1 MKFTN
6 ELRGVKSRLLLFSV
20 LLLIPVMMFAQSIT
34 VKGTVLDSAGEAVIG
49 ASVVEKGNPSNGTIT
64 DFDGKFTLAVSKGK
78 RIVISFVGY
87 ETQEVDAVTGKELT
101 ITLQD
106 DSQALEEVVVLG
118 YSSRARKDLTGSVG
132 SVSGVKIAA
141 VPVTSAAVALQGK
154 IAGVQVTTVDG
165 APGAD
170 INIRVRGGT
179 SVTQSNDPLYIV
191 DGFQVDNIND
201 IPPTDIASIDV
212 LKDASITAIYG
223 AKGGNGVV
231 VVTTKSAKAGKI
243 QVSFNAHLSTSHL
256 SKKLDLMNSAEF
268 ARYQYEWSACNG
280 SRSSNAKFFLSN
292 FGNPQDLDMY
302 YSLPTHDWQDEVMGE
317 NPINYSTNVT
327 IGGGTDKMRFT
338 ASLTQSEDKGII
350 MGSGVRRTNLN
361 IKTAIDITK
370 NLTLHINPKFTFRRD
385 QGAGGDNIGTGGIID
400 VLRYRPTN
408 GLREFGYIDPSYAD
422 PDEEAL
428 FTYTNPK
435 SDIAINQQNKYAY
448 NYTNAIS
455 LEWKP
460 VKGLVLRTEATLSLN
475 WKDQYRFW
483 GALTGEGTKNNSLP
497 VASIQKDQS
506 FKYIWTNTASYGFSI
521 KDKHNFSML
530 LGQEIYHSQNKK
542 NFQKNRYFP
551 RAFEAGQAWDNMGF
565 GTPQESTS
573 SLSTPDRTA
582 SFFGQASYN
591 YNHKYLL
598 SVTMR
603 ADGSTKFAPGNQW
616 GYFPSVSGAWVL
628 SEEKFMEDI
637 KWIDQLKLRAAIGLA
652 GNNRISDDMWRYLYT
667 VNSTG
672 GPGFGEATQ
681 FGEQW
686 YGNQGGTTF
695 ANKNIKWE
703 TTLTRNL
710 AADIT
715 LFNGRLTVTPE
726 IYWNTTKDLLYKS
739 DIPSA
744 TGYVSQMQNIGQVT
758 NKGVELTI
766 SGDILS
772 GRDYVLSANLSL
784 GMNKMKVDKLNGTD
798 NVIWDQNNRWK
809 SSYNDY
815 CLKVGDQV
823 GLIYGFVYDGLYSMD
838 EFYFDP
844 TNNLQAVPWGST
856 AAENGTSKDAPIMDA
871 DGVEHPKTII
881 NQISGDSNSGIAT
894 LPGKVKFKDL
904 NGDGYI
910 TEDDRTVIGNT
921 NPKVQGGFGLSGQ
934 WKGFDF
940 AMNFNFM
947 LDFDVNNATAYQ
959 LSSSESNKNKFYNVL
974 STFADKGWRYTRDGD
989 GECLYKCY
997 YIDGSLDMYRELN
1010 EGRTLWNPTDVTKK
1024 ITHSYFIEDGS
1035 FLRCQ
1040 DLTVGY
1046 TLPGNL
1052 TSKWGISKARF
1063 YVSAS
1068 NLFIITGYS
1077 GYDPEVDIQTGLT
1090 CGMDYNRYPRS
1101 RSFVLGTNITF

>member
-1 MKFTN
+1 MKDKLSIWWKFCLLT
-6 ELRGVKSRLLLFSV
+6 LLLV
-20 LLLIPVMMFAQSIT
+20 LAPPEIMAQGLTI
-34 VKGTVLDSAGEAVIG
+34 KGQVLDSNNEPIIG
-49 ASVVEKGNPSNGTIT
+49 ASIVEKGNTSNGTIT
-64 DFDGKFTLAVSKGK
+64 DFDGNFSFKISGKGK
-78 RIVISFVGY
+78 TIVITYIGY
-87 ETQEVDAVTGKELT
+87 QTQELTVTSGKALKVIMKEDA
-101 ITLQD
+101 
-106 DSQALEEVVVLG
+106 QAMDEVVVIG
-118 YSSRARKDLTGSVG
+118 YTSKARKDLTGSVG

-141 VPVTSAAVALQGK
+141 IPVSSAAVALQGK

-179 SVTQSNDPLYIV
+179 SVTQSNEPLYIV

-243 QVSFNAHLSTSHL
+243 QVSLNAHLSTSQL
-256 SKKLDLMNSAEF
+256 AKKLDLMNAAEF

-280 SRSSNAKFFLSN
+280 SRSSNAKFFRAN

-302 YSLPTHDWQDEVMGE
+302 NTLPTHDWQDEVMGE
-317 NPINYSTNVT
+317 NPINYSTNVS
-327 IGGGTDKMRFT
+327 IGGGTEKMRFN

-361 IKTAIDITK
+361 LKTAIDITK
-370 NLTLHINPKFTFRRD
+370 NLTLQINPKLSFRD
-385 QGAGGDNIGTGGIID
+385 EGAGGDNIGTGGIID

-435 SDIAINQQNKYAY
+435 SDISINQQKKYSY
-448 NYTNAIS
+448 NYTNAFS

-460 VKGLVLRTEATLSLN
+460 IKGLVLRSEATIGLT
-475 WKDQYRFW
+475 WKDQYRFY
-483 GALTGEGTKNNSLP
+483 GALTSEGQKNNSQP
-497 VASIQKDQS
+497 VANIQKDYT
-506 FKYIWTNTASYGFSI
+506 FKYIWTNTASYGFTL
-521 KDKHNFSML
+521 KNVHNISLL
-530 LGQEIYHSQNKK
+530 LGQEIYHSQNTK
-542 NFQKNRYFP
+542 NVQKNRYFP
-551 RAFEAGQAWDNMGF
+551 RAFEADQAWANMGF
-565 GTPQESTS
+565 GTPQESYTQ
-573 SLSTPDRTA
+573 LSTPDRTA

-598 SVTMR
+598 SLTMR

-616 GYFPSVSGAWVL
+616 GYFPSISGAWVL
-628 SEEKFMEDI
+628 SEENFLNDVE
-637 KWIDQLKLRAAIGLA
+637 WIDQLKLRAAVGLA
-652 GNNRISDDMWRYLYT
+652 GNNRIDNDMWRYLYS

-672 GPGFGEATQ
+672 GPGFGESTQ

-686 YGNQGGTTF
+686 YGNQGSTTF
-695 ANKNIKWE
+695 ANKDIKWE

-715 LFNGRLTVTPE
+715 LFGGRLTVTPE
-726 IYWNTTKDLLYKS
+726 VYWNTTKDLLYKS
-739 DIPSA
+739 DIPSSV
-744 TGYVSQMQNIGQVT
+744 GYISQMQNIGQVT
-758 NKGVELTI
+758 NKGIELSI
-766 SGDILS
+766 SGDILR

-844 TNNLQAVPWGST
+844 TNNLQALPWGST
-856 AAENGTSKDAPIMDA
+856 AAENGTSKDAPLVDEN
-871 DGVEHPKTII
+871 GVEHPKTVI
-881 NQISGDSNSGIAT
+881 NEVSGNSNSGIAT
-894 LPGKVKFKDL
+894 LPGKIKFKDL
-904 NGDGYI
+904 NGDGKI

-921 NPKVQGGFGLSGQ
+921 NPKVQGGFGVSGQ
-934 WKGFDF
+934 WKNFDF

-959 LSSSESNKNKFYNVL
+959 LSSSEGNDKKFYNVL
-974 STFADKGWRYTRDGD
+974 GTFADNGWRYTRDGD
-989 GECLYKCY
+989 GECMYKCY
-997 YIDGSLDMYRELN
+997 FIDGSIDMYRQLN
-1010 EGRTLWNPTDVTKK
+1010 EGRTLWNPTDVTQK

-1035 FLRCQ
+1035 FVRCQ
-1040 DLTVGY
+1040 DLTIGY
-1046 TLPGNL
+1046 TLPEKL
-1052 TSKWGISKARF
+1052 TSKMGISKARF

-1101 RSFVLGTNITF
+1101 RSFVFGTNITF

>member
-1 MKFTN
+1 MRNTEKA
-6 ELRGVKSRLLLFSV
+6 VWV
-20 LLLIPVMMFAQSIT
+20 LCLMAILLILPPPKLFAQNLT
-34 VKGTVLDSAGEAVIG
+34 VKGTVLDSGGEPIIG
-49 ASVVEKGNPSNGTIT
+49 ASVVEKGKTTNGVIT
-64 DFDGKFTLAVSKGK
+64 DLDGNFSIKVATGK
-78 RIVISFVGY
+78 KLVISYIGMV
-87 ETQEVDAVTGKELT
+87 TQEVSAVAGKQMKIVLN
-101 ITLQD
+101 D
-106 DSQALEEVVVLG
+106 DSKALDEVVVIG
-118 YSSRARKDLTGSVG
+118 YGSKARRDLTGSVG
-132 SVSGVKIAA
+132 SISGAKIAS

-179 SVTQSNDPLYIV
+179 SVTQSNEPLYIV
-191 DGFQVDNIND
+191 DGFQVSNIND

-243 QVSFNAHLSTSHL
+243 QVSFNAHLSTSQL
-256 SKKLDLMNSAEF
+256 SNKIELMNSAEF

-280 SRSSNAKFFLSN
+280 SRSSNAKFFRAN
-292 FGNPQDLDMY
+292 FGNPQDLDL
-302 YSLPTHDWQDEVMGE
+302 YSTLPTHDWQDEVMGE
-317 NPINYSTNVT
+317 NPINYSTNIT
-327 IGGGTDKMRFT
+327 IGGGTDRMRFN

-350 MGSGVRRTNLN
+350 MASGVRRTNLN
-361 IKTAIDITK
+361 IKTSIDITK
-370 NLTLHINPKFTFRRD
+370 NLTLQVNPKFTFRRD
-385 QGAGGDNIGTGGIID
+385 EGAGGDNIGTGGIID

-408 GLREFGYIDPSYAD
+408 GLREYGYVDPSYAD
-422 PDEEAL
+422 PDEEQL

-435 SDIAINQQNKYAY
+435 SDIDINQQKKYSY
-448 NYTNAIS
+448 NYTNALS
-455 LEWKP
+455 LEWRP
-460 VKGLVLRTEATLSLN
+460 IKGLSLRSEATIGLS
-475 WKDQYRFW
+475 WRDQYRFF
-483 GALTGEGTKNNSLP
+483 GALTPDGQRNNNQPLAI
-497 VASIQKDQS
+497 VQKDNS
-506 FKYIWTNTASYGFSI
+506 FTYIWTNTATYAFSL
-521 KDKHNFSML
+521 KDTHNFSFL
-530 LGQEIYHSQNKK
+530 LGEEVYHTQSK
-542 NFQKNRYFP
+542 NNYQKNRYFP
-551 RAFEAGQAWDNMGF
+551 RAFEAEQAWANMGF
-565 GTPQESTS
+565 GTPQESTT

-582 SFFGQASYN
+582 SFFGQTSYN
-591 YNHKYLL
+591 YKHKYLL
-598 SVTMR
+598 SLTMR

-628 SEEKFMEDI
+628 SEENFMKDI
-637 KWIDQLKLRAAIGLA
+637 EWIDQLKLRMAVGLA
-652 GNNRISDDMWRYLYT
+652 GNNRIDNDMWRYLYS

-672 GPGFGEATQ
+672 GPGFGEATL
-681 FGEQW
+681 FGAQW
-686 YGNQGGTTF
+686 YGNQGNDKF

-710 AADIT
+710 AADIS
-715 LFNGRLTVTPE
+715 LFDGRLSVTPE

-744 TGYVSQMQNIGQVT
+744 TGYVSQMQNIGRVS
-758 NKGVELTI
+758 NRGFELTV
-766 SGDILS
+766 SGDILR
-772 GRDYVLSANLSL
+772 GKDYVLSANLSL
-784 GMNKMKVDKLNGTD
+784 GSNRMKVDKLNGTD

-844 TNNLQAVPWGST
+844 TNSLQALPWGSK
-856 AAENGTSKDAPIMDA
+856 AAENGTSKDAPTVDEN
-871 DGVEHPKTII
+871 GVEHSKTVI
-881 NQISGDSNSGIAT
+881 NTISGDSNSGIAT
-894 LPGKVKFKDL
+894 LPGKIKFKDL
-904 NGDGYI
+904 DGDGYI
-910 TEDDRTVIGNT
+910 TENDRTVIGNT

-934 WKGFDF
+934 WKNFDF

-959 LSSSESNKNKFYNVL
+959 LSSAEGNSNKFLNVL
-974 STFADKGWRYTRDGD
+974 QKFADNGWRYTRDGD
-989 GECLYKCY
+989 GECLYKAY
-997 YIDGSLDMYRELN
+997 FLDGSVDLYRALN
-1010 EGRTLWNPTDVTKK
+1010 ETSTLWNPTDVTKK

-1040 DLTVGY
+1040 DLTLGY
-1046 TLPGNL
+1046 TLPQNIS
-1052 TSKWGISKARF
+1052 SKWGISKARF

-1068 NLFIITGYS
+1068 NLFILTGYS

-1101 RSFVLGTNITF
+1101 RSFVVGTNITF